1 MFVKKIEGLGVRGL
15 TNLNM
20 ALLSN
25 WSWRFANERDSLW
38 RSVIGIM
45 FGEEEGGCTRVSK
58 GPYGTGLWKEI
69 RKDWEILRL
78 RVGFIVGNGRMC
90 SFGKMHGARK

>member
-1 MFVKKIEGLGVRGL
+1 M
-15 TNLNM
+15 
-20 ALLSN
+20 
-25 WSWRFANERDSLW
+25 W
-38 RSVIGIM
+38 RSVIGIK

-78 RVGFIVGNGRMC
+78 RVGFIVGNGRIVQFWKNAWC
-90 SFGKMHGARK
+90 EEVALCTLFPSLFARLCTKRPLWLTFGTS